1 MGSRSVVRRSL
12 EGVFRRSLKAA
23 LCVGVT
29 ALVVLVIAIPSSV
42 QAMSAF
48 PDVPAS
54 HPHYEAIT
62 GMAEHEIIGGYTNG
76 NFGPEDPVIRQQFA
90 KMIVLTLGL
99 TVSEDDWQD
108 TTKPFR
114 DLGPDDLTKFYP
126 HEYVAVCARNNITK
140 GTQDPTKFAPYLNIS
155 RQQVITMVVRAT
167 DTLAPGTL
175 QAAPAGWNGLLPAG
189 DPTHGANIRK
199 AEFSG
204 LLTGIRASTT
214 APGLGGWNT
223 LANASRGEVAQILW
237 NLLNLGASQASRWVA
252 AATSP
257 YRHTLAIREDGSL
270 WAWGANNRG
279 QLGDGTTTDRH
290 TPTRIGTDTDW
301 KAVVAGWWHSLALKE
316 DGSLWAWG
324 RSESGQVGDGTTTQR
339 LVPIRIGADSDW
351 VAIEAGVDHNL
362 ALKDDGSL
370 WAWGYNH
377 SGQLGDGTTSNRL
390 TPTRIGTDTDWKAVS
405 AGSLH
410 SLALKD
416 DGSLWAWG
424 DNGVGELGDG
434 TRIGSAVPTRVGAA
448 TDWKAI
454 FAGALHSLA
463 IRNDGS
469 LWAWGQ
475 NSRGELGDGTTSD
488 RDVPTRVG
496 GDTDWKTAAACSH
509 SLAVKQDG
517 SLWAWG
523 RNDNGRLGDGTNVD
537 RHTPACIG
545 ATRDWEA
552 VVAGYEHSLAIKTD
566 GSLWAW
572 GGNLFGQLGDGTPTD
587 HLTPGRVSDR

>member
-1 MGSRSVVRRSL
+1 M
-12 EGVFRRSLKAA
+12 
-23 LCVGVT
+23 CVT
-29 ALVVLVIAIPSSV
+29 ALVVLVISMPSSV
-42 QAMSAF
+42 QALTDF

-54 HPHYEAIT
+54 HPYHEAIA
-62 GMAEHEIIGGYTNG
+62 GMAEHEIIGGYVTG

-99 TVSEDDWQD
+99 TVTEDDWQD
-108 TTKPFR
+108 TAKPFR
-114 DLGPDDLTKFYP
+114 DLDTDDLTKLYP

-140 GTQDPTKFAPYLNIS
+140 GTQDPTKFAPYLSIS
-155 RQQVITMVVRAT
+155 RQQVITMVVRAA
-167 DTLAPGTL
+167 DNLSPGTL
-175 QAAPAGWNGLLPAG
+175 QAASAGWNGVLPAG

-199 AEFSG
+199 AEFNG
-204 LLTGIRASTT
+204 LLAGIRASTT

-223 LANASRGEVAQILW
+223 QANASRGEVAQILW
-237 NLLNLGASQASRWVA
+237 NLFNLGSSQASGWVSVD
-252 AATSP
+252 TGP
-257 YRHTLAIREDGSL
+257 YRHTLAIGEDGSL

-279 QLGDGTTTDRH
+279 QLGDGTTTTRSM
-290 TPTRIGTDTDW
+290 PTRIGTDTDW
-301 KAVVAGWWHSLALKE
+301 KAVAAGWWHSLALKE

-339 LVPIRIGADSDW
+339 LVPTRIGADTDW
-351 VAIEAGVDHNL
+351 AAIEAGMDHNL
-362 ALKDDGSL
+362 ALKEDGSL

-377 SGQLGDGTTSNRL
+377 SGQLGNGNKIDRL
-390 TPTRIGTDTDWKAVS
+390 SPIRVGNDTDWKAVS

-410 SLALKD
+410 SLALKEN
-416 DGSLWAWG
+416 GSLWAWG
-424 DNGVGELGDG
+424 DNGVGELGNG
-434 TRIGSAVPTRVGAA
+434 TKISSPVPTRVGAA

-475 NSRGELGDGTTSD
+475 NSRGELGIGDTAD
-488 RDVPTRVG
+488 RDTPTRVG
-496 GDTDWKTAAACSH
+496 ADTDWKTAAAWGH

-523 RNDNGRLGDGTNVD
+523 RNDNGRLGDGTSVD
-537 RHTPACIG
+537 RHTPTRIG

-552 VVAGYEHSLAIKTD
+552 VAAGYEHSLAIKTD
-566 GSLWAW
+566 ASLWAW

-587 HLTPGRVSDR
+587 HVTPGRVSDP